1 MAHLAQRPLTDT
13 QTIMCLAVPGKLID
27 IFTQASLKMG
37 HFDFNGTITTACLE
51 YVPEIRIGQYGVIH
65 AGFAISILDEE
76 EAQQSFAVW
85 QELREKMGDQ

>member
-1 MAHLAQRPLTDT
+1 VAHLAQRPLTDT

-37 HFDFNGTITTACLE
+37 RFDFNGTITSACLE
-51 YVPEIRIGQYGVIH
+51 YVPEISIGQYGVIH

-76 EAQQSFAVW
+76 EAQQSFEAW
-85 QELREKMGDQ
+85 QELREKMGDE